1 MLLLSTL
8 HSDQEID
15 LISGK
20 PQIILDYNKTKGGV
34 DTLDQMCAIFSSGRS
49 TKRWPTAAFWC
60 LVDIMGVN
68 SFIIFKHYSSNRD
81 IIPIQAKNRRE
92 FIYSLGEELTFPL
105 MISRLDSNS
114 LSRDLKLTITKLLNN
129 KSIDFTNNINRSQSQ
144 NSSQSS
150 NDSSKK
156 RKLENSNQTRCY
168 LCPRKANKKCTIRC
182 DECEEL
188 ICKGKH
194 MVDYCTPCSNK
205 DFVDND

>member
-1 MLLLSTL
+1 MSTL
-8 HSDQEID
+8 HSDHKID
-15 LISGK
+15 PISGK

-34 DTLDQMCAIFSSGRS
+34 DTLDQMCAIFSSGCS

-60 LVDIMGVN
+60 LLDIISVN
-68 SFIIFKHYSSNRD
+68 SFIIFKHFSSNRD

-114 LSRDLKLTITKLLNN
+114 IFRDLRLIITKLLKN
-129 KSIDFTNNINRSQSQ
+129 KSIDLTNNVNCSQSQ

-150 NDSSKK
+150 SGSSNK

-168 LCPRKANKKCTIRC
+168 LFPRKANKKCTIRC

-188 ICKGKH
+188 ICKEKH
-194 MVDYCTPCSNK
+194 MVNYCTPCSNK